1 MRKTLT
7 IAAAILVAV
16 AAPLSALALTIP
28 LIIPDICVF
37 TCITF
42 THSDTLLMLQ
52 QVENDITQAE
62 SLAGGFASRVGN
74 PSAAIG
80 AIVGVV
86 NAANPLIQAHAA
98 AVTQKTQQ
106 PTTAATIATAD
117 ASASAAGGAHADA
130 QAQSLYL
137 STIAQQSAQ
146 TNQLTAAQIEQKQA
160 VEVSEVDQ
168 LKAATTGAADAGLA
182 P

>member
-1 MRKTLT
+1 MRRALT
-7 IAAAILVAV
+7 VAAALLVTI

-28 LIIPDICVF
+28 PIIPDICVF

-52 QVENDITQAE
+52 QVENGITQAE
-62 SLAGGFASRVGN
+62 SLAGGFGSRVGN

-80 AIVGVV
+80 AIARAV
-86 NAANPLIQAHAA
+86 NAASPLYQAHTA

-117 ASASAAGGAHADA
+117 AAASAAGGAHADA

-137 STIAQQSAQ
+137 STIAQQGAQ
-146 TNQLTAAQIEQKQA
+146 ANQLTAAQIEQKQA
-160 VEVSEVDQ
+160 IDDSEVAQ